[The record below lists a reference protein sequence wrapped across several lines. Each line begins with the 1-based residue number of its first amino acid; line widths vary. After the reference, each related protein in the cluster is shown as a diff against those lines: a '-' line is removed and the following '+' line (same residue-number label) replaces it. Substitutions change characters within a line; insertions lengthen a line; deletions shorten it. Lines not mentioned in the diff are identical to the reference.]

1 MRNINAACSQEK
13 KSMINFKLWNIR
25 RRMRRHHKDML
36 RLEEATWKV
45 RSGLLAT
52 ERQVENCYDFKVTRK
67 ELQKFTTKLTGH
79 AMAIRDTAEEFKQM
93 GMFKDLER

>member
-1 MRNINAACSQEK
+1 
-13 KSMINFKLWNIR
+13 MIDFRLWNIQ

-79 AMAIRDTAEEFKQM
+79 AMAIRETAEEYKSI
-93 GMFKDLER
+93 GMVQGAEDE